1 MMTDIGQETTSKEGI
16 VGVFLRK
23 ERTRVLENL
32 LGTGT
37 TDEKGNRSVII
48 PDPHQ
53 GHQREG
59 DPVGH
64 RDLQIDITRG
74 PAPQTEDGPEAQTGG
89 DRNPQDE
96 GHEVQTEDDPEHQK
110 EDGPDLREEGQ
121 GHQVDVHV
129 LQIGGG
135 RGPLIEEGLGLRIE
149 GDRGPWTE
157 DLPKDDDPE
166 RLTDAD
172 LGLQTGGDHYH
183 QDEDPGLLTSGRD
196 REHRTEDIR
205 EVLGELGHDLHLID
219 EGQGRQWTE
228 EDQEHPKEDLHDHL
242 GGGRGPLI

>member
-1 MMTDIGQETTSKEGI
+1 MMTDIGQETTSKEGT

-23 ERTRVLENL
+23 EVTRVLENL
-32 LGTGT
+32 LGTET

-48 PDPHQ
+48 PDPRQ
-53 GHQREG
+53 GHHRGG

-64 RDLQIDITRG
+64 HGLQIGITRDL
-74 PAPQTEDGPEAQTGG
+74 ALLTEDGPEAQTGG
-89 DRNPQDE
+89 DRNPPDE
-96 GHEVQTEDDPEHQK
+96 DHEVKTEDDPEHQK

-121 GHQVDVHV
+121 GHQVDVPV

-135 RGPLIEEGLGLRIE
+135 RGPLTEEGLGLRIG
-149 GDRGPWTE
+149 GDLGHWTE
-157 DLPKDDDPE
+157 DLPKEDDRE

-172 LGLQTGGDHYH
+172 LGLQTGGDHCH

-196 REHRTEDIR
+196 RGHRTEDIR
-205 EVLGELGHDLHLID
+205 EVLEELGHDLHLID
-219 EGQGRQWTE
+219 EGRGRQWTE

-242 GGGRGPLI
+242 GGGRGPLT